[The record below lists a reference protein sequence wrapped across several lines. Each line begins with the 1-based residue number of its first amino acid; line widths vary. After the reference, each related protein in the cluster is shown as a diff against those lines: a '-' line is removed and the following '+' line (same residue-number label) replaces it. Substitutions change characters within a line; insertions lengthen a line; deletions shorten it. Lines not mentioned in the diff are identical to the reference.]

1 MTNQITSSEFEV
13 VVLGQAELRQDL
25 KDMAKEH
32 REDMR
37 AIADSQIDLN
47 NKFATYI
54 ERSEHTDKELEEV
67 KTELH
72 GDKGIN
78 VRLGDVEKA
87 QAGNKVR
94 WQVLATGLITFIGLA
109 GTFVAIVL
117 WVLDK

>member
-47 NKFATYI
+47 Q
-54 ERSEHTDKELEEV
+54 SLEFW
-67 KTELH
+67 
-72 GDKGIN
+72 I
-78 VRLGDVEKA
+78 
-87 QAGNKVR
+87 
-94 WQVLATGLITFIGLA
+94 IS
-109 GTFVAIVL
+109 
-117 WVLDK
+117 